1 MVLGFIVSLCLL
13 APVDGPVARPYVAPA
28 CPYCPGNR
36 AIDYRVESGDGVV
49 APVSGTIRFVGRV
62 AGVGYV
68 TVDAEGHLVTV
79 GGLDAFRADLVR
91 GGAVGQGERLGSA
104 AGDGVSLSLRRVTR
118 VAGAERFEYVDPT
131 PSLGRAVPRRARL
144 VSVDRPRRAGRNG
157 RAVCVLAR

>member
-1 MVLGFIVSLCLL
+1 MVLGFFVSLCLL
-13 APVDGPVARPYVAPA
+13 APVDGLVARPFVAPA

-36 AIDYRVESGDGVV
+36 AIDYRVESGDVV
-49 APVSGTIRFVGRV
+49 VSPVSGTIRFVGRV

-68 TVDAEGHLVTV
+68 TVDAGGHLVTV
-79 GGLDAFRADLVR
+79 GGLDSFRAHLVR

-118 VAGAERFEYVDPT
+118 VSGAQRFEYVDPT

-144 VSVDRPRRAGRNG
+144 VSVDRPRRAGRDG